1 MFKRSNRAKML
12 ALVASL
18 GTVGSNI
25 NSNAGAANANNAGSS
40 LSEKILTGVG
50 GFALG
55 ATTLALL
62 AKFTGLGSK
71 LVGTGS
77 LKADKAALVKYFKYL
92 VEKEDAKGLVFEVCN
107 GNVDIKVDNDGD
119 DDFLGNLDIDEDEA
133 KALEGNQKL
142 SDDALYNAQKKW
154 SDLLSYSCM
163 AGLIEARKLADLK
176 HPNTNYEYEVT
187 VTINDENIS
196 CEVNGI
202 KANKEGDKMDEEA
215 KKSSDFVKKVEDT
228 VKEFTI
234 VQAFKEATL
243 ESEKETEKEKK

>member
-77 LKADKAALVKYFKYL
+77 LKADKATLVKYCKYL
-92 VEKEDAKGLVFEVCN
+92 VEEKNTKELVFEIDN
-107 GNVDIKVDNDGD
+107 GKVTVEFSDLD
-119 DDFLGNLDIDEDEA
+119 DLDLDQKAVKQLENNNNL
-133 KALEGNQKL
+133 K
-142 SDDALYNAQKKW
+142 DDALFAAQKKW
-154 SDLLSYSCM
+154 NALIADSCM
-163 AGLIEARKLADLK
+163 ASFIEARKLADLK
-176 HPNTNYEYEVT
+176 HPNTNYKYKVT
-187 VTINDENIS
+187 VTIDGENIS
-196 CEVNGI
+196 CEVDGI
-202 KANKEGDKMDEEA
+202 KANKESDEMDNKA
-215 KKSSDFVKKVEDT
+215 KQVNDFVKKVEDT

-234 VQAFKEATL
+234 VQAFKEAKL
-243 ESEKETEKEKK
+243 ESEKETEKGKK

>member
-25 NSNAGAANANNAGSS
+25 NSNAGAANANNASSS

-92 VEKEDAKGLVFEVCN
+92 VERGDAKELVFEVDN
-107 GNVDIKVDNDGD
+107 GNVDIEVDNNSGF
-119 DDFLGNLDIDEDEA
+119 FLGNLDIEENDA

-142 SDDALYNAQKKW
+142 SGDALYNAQKRW
-154 SDLLSYSCM
+154 SELLSYSCM

-176 HPNTNYEYEVT
+176 HPKQNYEYKVT

-196 CEVNGI
+196 CDIGGFKI
-202 KANKEGDKMDEEA
+202 NKKNDEMDDEA
-215 KKSSDFVKKVEDT
+215 KQINDFAKKVEDT

>member
-77 LKADKAALVKYFKYL
+77 LKADKTVLVKFLKCLISNNKLSGLEFKI
-92 VEKEDAKGLVFEVCN
+92 DN
-107 GNVDIKVDNDGD
+107 GNVIV
-119 DDFLGNLDIDEDEA
+119 E
-133 KALEGNQKL
+133 KL
-142 SDDALYNAQKKW
+142 SDLGVLDLDQKTVKQLENNDNLKDDALFAARKKW
-154 SDLLSYSCM
+154 SALVADGCM
-163 AGLIEARKLADLK
+163 ASLIEARKLADLK
-176 HPNTNYEYEVT
+176 HPTKGYKYGVDVRIDDGKILCDIDGVKINKENDAMDNVAKQ
-187 VTINDENIS
+187 INDFI
-196 CEVNGI
+196 
-202 KANKEGDKMDEEA
+202 
-215 KKSSDFVKKVEDT
+215 KKVEDT

-234 VQAFKEATL
+234 VQAFKEAKL
-243 ESEKETEKEKK
+243 ELEKEAAKGKE

>member
-25 NSNAGAANANNAGSS
+25 NSNAGAANANNASSS

-77 LKADKAALVKYFKYL
+77 LKADKTVLVKFLKCL
-92 VEKEDAKGLVFEVCN
+92 ISDKKLDELEFEIDN
-107 GNVDIKVDNDGD
+107 GNVIVEKLSNLGD
-119 DDFLGNLDIDEDEA
+119 LNLDQ
-133 KALEGNQKL
+133 KAVKQLENNDNLK
-142 SDDALYNAQKKW
+142 DDALFAAQKKW
-154 SDLLSYSCM
+154 NALIADSCM
-163 AGLIEARKLADLK
+163 ASLIEARKLADLK
-176 HPNTNYEYEVT
+176 HPDKNYEYKVT
-187 VTINDENIS
+187 VTINDGDIF
-196 CEVNGI
+196 CEVDGS
-202 KANKEGDKMDEEA
+202 KVNKESDAMDDKA
-215 KKSSDFVKKVEDT
+215 KQINDFIKKVEDT

-234 VQAFKEATL
+234 VQAFKEAKL
-243 ESEKETEKEKK
+243 EFEKEAAKGKE

>member
-77 LKADKAALVKYFKYL
+77 LKADKANLVKYFKYL
-92 VEKEDAKGLVFEVCN
+92 VKNKKVYRLVFKVDN
-107 GNVDIKVDNDGD
+107 GNVIVEEFSDLGD
-119 DDFLGNLDIDEDEA
+119 LNLDQ
-133 KALEGNQKL
+133 KAVKQLENNNNLK
-142 SDDALYNAQKKW
+142 DDALFAAQKKW
-154 SDLLSYSCM
+154 NALIADSCM
-163 AGLIEARKLADLK
+163 ASLIEARKLADLK
-176 HPNTNYEYEVT
+176 HPKQNYNYEVT
-187 VTINDENIS
+187 VTIDGENIS
-196 CEVNGI
+196 CEVDGS
-202 KANKEGDKMDEEA
+202 KVNKESDKMDEEA

-243 ESEKETEKEKK
+243 ESEKETEKGKK

>member
-77 LKADKAALVKYFKYL
+77 LKADKANLVKYFKYL
-92 VEKEDAKGLVFEVCN
+92 VKNKNVDELVFKVDN
-107 GNVDIKVDNDGD
+107 GNVIVENFSDLGDLNLNQEAVKQLENNDN
-119 DDFLGNLDIDEDEA
+119 L
-133 KALEGNQKL
+133 K
-142 SDDALYNAQKKW
+142 DDALFAAQKKW
-154 SDLLSYSCM
+154 NALIADGCM
-163 AGLIEARKLADLK
+163 ASLIEARKLADFK
-176 HPNTNYEYEVT
+176 HPTKNYKYGVDVRIGDGKILCGIDGVKINKENDAMDNVAKQ
-187 VTINDENIS
+187 INDFI
-196 CEVNGI
+196 
-202 KANKEGDKMDEEA
+202 
-215 KKSSDFVKKVEDT
+215 KKVEDT

-234 VQAFKEATL
+234 VQAFKEAKL
-243 ESEKETEKEKK
+243 ELEKEAAKGKE

>member
-77 LKADKAALVKYFKYL
+77 LKADKVALVKYFKYL
-92 VEKEDAKGLVFEVCN
+92 VEKGDAKKLVFEVGD
-107 GNVDIKVDNDGD
+107 GNVDIDVNGD
-119 DDFLGNLDIDEDEA
+119 SNYLGNLDIEEDDA
-133 KALEGNQKL
+133 KALEGNKEL
-142 SDDALYNAQKKW
+142 SGDALYAAQKRW
-154 SDLLSYSCM
+154 SRLLSDSCM

-176 HPNTNYEYEVT
+176 HPNTNYNYKVT
-187 VTINDENIS
+187 VTIDGENIS
-196 CEVNGI
+196 CEIDGFKVN
-202 KANKEGDKMDEEA
+202 KKNDAMDNEA
-215 KKSSDFVKKVEDT
+215 KQINDFIRKVEDT

-243 ESEKETEKEKK
+243 ELKKKDA

>member
-25 NSNAGAANANNAGSS
+25 NSNAGAANANNASSS

-92 VEKEDAKGLVFEVCN
+92 VEKGDAKELVFEVDN
-107 GNVDIKVDNDGD
+107 GNVDIEVDNNSGF
-119 DDFLGNLDIDEDEA
+119 FLGNLDIEENDA

-142 SDDALYNAQKKW
+142 SGDALYNAQKRW
-154 SDLLSYSCM
+154 SELLSYSCM

-176 HPNTNYEYEVT
+176 HPNTNYKYEVT

-202 KANKEGDKMDEEA
+202 KANKESDKMDEEA

-234 VQAFKEATL
+234 VQAFKEAT
-243 ESEKETEKEKK
+243 SELKKEAAKGKE

>member
-25 NSNAGAANANNAGSS
+25 NSNAGAANANNASSS

-62 AKFTGLGSK
+62 AKFTGLGGK

-77 LKADKAALVKYFKYL
+77 LKADKTVLVKFLKCL
-92 VEKEDAKGLVFEVCN
+92 ISDKRLDELEFEIDN
-107 GNVDIKVDNDGD
+107 GNVIVK
-119 DDFLGNLDIDEDEA
+119 
-133 KALEGNQKL
+133 KL
-142 SDDALYNAQKKW
+142 SDLNELRLEEKTVKVLENDGNLKDDALFAAQKKW
-154 SDLLSYSCM
+154 SALVADGCM
-163 AGLIEARKLADLK
+163 ASLIEARKLADLK
-176 HPNTNYEYEVT
+176 HPAKNYKYGVAVRIDGDKILCEVDGAKNNYE
-187 VTINDENIS
+187 
-196 CEVNGI
+196 G
-202 KANKEGDKMDEEA
+202 
-215 KKSSDFVKKVEDT
+215 SSEDQFVKKVEET

-243 ESEKETEKEKK
+243 ELKKKDA

>member
-25 NSNAGAANANNAGSS
+25 NSNAGAANANNASSS

-92 VEKEDAKGLVFEVCN
+92 ISKNGFDKIKFEINN
-107 GNVDIKVDNDGD
+107 GKIIVKKFSDLGD
-119 DDFLGNLDIDEDEA
+119 LNLDQEA
-133 KALEGNQKL
+133 VKQLENNDNLK
-142 SDDALYNAQKKW
+142 DDALFAAQKKW
-154 SDLLSYSCM
+154 NALIADSCM
-163 AGLIEARKLADLK
+163 ASLIEVRKLADLK
-176 HPNTNYEYEVT
+176 HPDTNYKYEVT
-187 VTINDENIS
+187 VTIDGENIL
-196 CEVNGI
+196 CEVGGI
-202 KANKEGDKMDEEA
+202 KANKESDEMDNKA
-215 KKSSDFVKKVEDT
+215 KQVNDFVKKVEDT

-243 ESEKETEKEKK
+243 ELKKEATKGEK

>member
-77 LKADKAALVKYFKYL
+77 LKADKTVLVKFLKCLISNNKLSGLEFKI
-92 VEKEDAKGLVFEVCN
+92 DN
-107 GNVDIKVDNDGD
+107 GNVIV
-119 DDFLGNLDIDEDEA
+119 E
-133 KALEGNQKL
+133 KL
-142 SDDALYNAQKKW
+142 SDLGGLDLDQK
-154 SDLLSYSCM
+154 
-163 AGLIEARKLADLK
+163 A
-176 HPNTNYEYEVT
+176 
-187 VTINDENIS
+187 
-196 CEVNGI
+196 
-202 KANKEGDKMDEEA
+202 
-215 KKSSDFVKKVEDT
+215 VK
-228 VKEFTI
+228 
-234 VQAFKEATL
+234 QL
-243 ESEKETEKEKK
+243 

>member
-25 NSNAGAANANNAGSS
+25 NSNAGAANANNASSS

-77 LKADKAALVKYFKYL
+77 LKADKAVLVKLFKCL
-92 VEKEDAKGLVFEVCN
+92 ILNKNDVGIKFKIKNGKVIVKEFSDLS
-107 GNVDIKVDNDGD
+107 D
-119 DDFLGNLDIDEDEA
+119 LNLDQKMV
-133 KALEGNQKL
+133 KALESNDNLK
-142 SDDALYNAQKKW
+142 DDALFAAQKKW
-154 SDLLSYSCM
+154 N
-163 AGLIEARKLADLK
+163 ALI
-176 HPNTNYEYEVT
+176 
-187 VTINDENIS
+187 
-196 CEVNGI
+196 
-202 KANKEGDKMDEEA
+202 
-215 KKSSDFVKKVEDT
+215 KK
-228 VKEFTI
+228 I
-234 VQAFKEATL
+234 A
-243 ESEKETEKEKK
+243 